1 MPLNAVIMD
10 IFYKIKI
17 IYFIYSIIKKD
28 YKHFFKRLDINFINM
43 PNDKQRG
50 LKRKKDNLT
59 PAFKALLDDL
69 EEEEWQIVT
78 FELYDENE

>member
-1 MPLNAVIMD
+1 MD

-28 YKHFFKRLDINFINM
+28 YKHFLKRLEINFINM

-50 LKRKKDNLT
+50 FKRKKDNLT

-69 EEEEWQIVT
+69 DEEEWQIVT